1 MKTISV
7 HKFCLTYD
15 VPQSFIDSLYSF
27 ELIELIEIK
36 TAKHILIE
44 DINRIERL
52 MRMHYELNVN
62 FEGLDIINNLVNQI
76 KDLQEDVN
84 ILRNRIEFYK

>member
-7 HKFCLTYD
+7 HQFCDHYD
-15 VPQSFIDSLYSF
+15 VTQSFVDSLCSF
-27 ELIELIEIK
+27 ELIEIIEIK
-36 TAKHILIE
+36 STKHIQIE

-62 FEGLDIINNLVNQI
+62 FEGLDIINNLIDQI
-76 KDLQEDVN
+76 STLQVDVAF
-84 ILRNRIEFYK
+84 LKNRIEFFE

>member
-7 HKFCLTYD
+7 HKFCLTYH
-15 VPQSFIDSLYSF
+15 VPQSFIDSLYSY

-36 TAKHILIE
+36 TDKHIQIE

-62 FEGLDIINNLVNQI
+62 FEGLDIISNLINQI
-76 KDLQEDVN
+76 KTLQEDVT
-84 ILRNRIEFYK
+84 ILRNRIDFYK